1 MLQLAETI
9 AKHLGSSE
17 NELRELIGLPALYLR
32 RKVAFLPWQ
41 EELLAVADYRQL
53 LPAELQGEFIPLAD
67 GCCAMRC
74 PADSGNVALLQ
85 RVIESLQPVHPRGKL
100 CYNSFNGSRMPLF
113 RVESQTEMTDTVLAV
128 FRRGWQNGF
137 AVCSATMNGGT
148 ILPLLEPLVS
158 ENQPEERQTR
168 EYANHTFVLG
178 SSSLSF
184 STEILARCARRY
196 NGLLHYLIN
205 SRKQSVL
212 VMPSDVQEQ
221 ELLFLARELWL
232 NKGRMPLVVLPQG
245 VDLKSF
251 EEVNNIYGKTELLP

>member
-9 AKHLGSSE
+9 ANHLGKSE
-17 NELRELIGLPALYLR
+17 NELRELTGIPALYLR
-32 RKVAFLPWQ
+32 RKVAFLPWR

-74 PADSGNVALLQ
+74 PADSGNIALLQ
-85 RVIESLQPVHPRGKL
+85 SVIEPLQPVYPRGKL
-100 CYNSFNGSRMPLF
+100 CYNSFNGSKMPLF
-113 RVESQTEMTDTVLAV
+113 RVECQAEMEKTILTV

-168 EYANHTFVLG
+168 EYANHTFVLN
-178 SSSLSF
+178 SSTLSF
-184 STEILARCARRY
+184 SAETLSCCTRRY
-196 NGLLHYLIN
+196 NGLLHYLVN
-205 SRKQSVL
+205 SRKQNVL
-212 VMPSDVQEQ
+212 LMPSDVQPQ

-232 NKGRMPLVVLPQG
+232 AKGRMPLVILPQG
-245 VDLKSF
+245 VDQKAF
-251 EEVNNIYGKTELLP
+251 EEVNNIYGQTELLP